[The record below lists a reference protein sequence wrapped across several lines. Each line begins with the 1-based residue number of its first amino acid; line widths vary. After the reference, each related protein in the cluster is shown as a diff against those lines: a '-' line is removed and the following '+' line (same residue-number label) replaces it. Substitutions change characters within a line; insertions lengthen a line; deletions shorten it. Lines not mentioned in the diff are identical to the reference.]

1 MKFKKKF
8 KMKFKMKFKKK
19 LKMKQKLLVESSAA
33 ILSRISRVRG
43 RDVEHDISEIRNRF
57 ESRRVRN
64 RLSVELPLDE
74 QIRIVDWDEADLKV
88 DRLAVAEVENVLKIK
103 KIILLNNFF

>member
-1 MKFKKKF
+1 MK
-8 KMKFKMKFKKK
+8 
-19 LKMKQKLLVESSAA
+19 LKLLVESSAA

-74 QIRIVDWDEADLKV
+74 QIRIVDWDKTDLKV
-88 DRLAVAEVENVLKIK
+88 DRLAVAEVEHVLKIK
-103 KIILLNNFF
+103 KNYFIKQLFF